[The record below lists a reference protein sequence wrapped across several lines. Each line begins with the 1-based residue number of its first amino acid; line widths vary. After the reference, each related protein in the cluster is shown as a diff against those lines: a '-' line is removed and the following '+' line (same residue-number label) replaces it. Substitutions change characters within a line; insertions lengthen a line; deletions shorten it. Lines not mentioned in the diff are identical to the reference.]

1 MDVRDPD
8 FAGWVLGS
16 MRSGLVA
23 VDTAKR
29 LAALNPGA
37 QRILGCP
44 EGAPAAALGRD
55 AREALRRQPTVAH
68 LLLEGLDGR
77 ERPSRAELALEPTG
91 DRPACTIG
99 FTLTA
104 VRDPAGGVRG
114 AAIFF
119 RDLTPYERMDEQ
131 ERLRERLAALGEMAA
146 GLAHEIRNPLA
157 SMEVLAGLL
166 RRRLEGRP
174 EEQALVGE
182 LVGELRALASTVNAS
197 LEFVRPL
204 APARTTVD
212 AVELVEESLAL
223 ARSRVAFEGAIE
235 RDYAEALPF
244 LLADAEQLRAVVT
257 NLLVNALEA
266 MRGDAGSEAP
276 DGGHRLRIELR
287 AESEERATWAVG
299 PTGEGTD
306 APLARPAR
314 ELVIAVSD
322 SGPGV
327 PAELRERIFYPFFTT
342 KQRGSGIGLA
352 HAQKVMASH
361 GGAIDLESR
370 EGEGATFRLR
380 LPLGVEAAPR
390 ALAWPGE
397 RRAS

>member
-1 MDVRDPD
+1 
-8 FAGWVLGS
+8 

-29 LAALNPGA
+29 LAALNEGA

-44 EGAPAAALGRD
+44 EGAAGAALGLD

-77 ERPSRAELALEPTG
+77 QRPSRAELTLEPVG
-91 DRPACTIG
+91 ERPARTIG
-99 FTLTA
+99 FTLNA
-104 VRDPAGGVRG
+104 VRDPAGAVRG

-131 ERLRERLAALGEMAA
+131 ERLRERLAALGQMAA

-166 RRRLEGRP
+166 RRRLEDRP
-174 EEQALVGE
+174 EERELVDE

-204 APARTTVD
+204 APARTPVD

-223 ARSRVAFEGAIE
+223 ARQRIAFEGVIE
-235 RDYAEALPF
+235 RDYARELPIV
-244 LLADAEQLRAVVT
+244 LVDAEQLRAVVI

-266 MRGDAGSEAP
+266 MRGEGRSEGP
-276 DGGHRLRIELR
+276 PGGHRLRIR
-287 AESEERATWAVG
+287 VGAESEERATWAVG

-306 APLARPAR
+306 APVARPAR

-327 PAELRERIFYPFFTT
+327 PAELRDRIFYPFFTT

-352 HAQKVMASH
+352 HAQKVVASH

-380 LPLGVEAAPR
+380 LPLGLEALPQPP
-390 ALAWPGE
+390 AWPAE

>member
-1 MDVRDPD
+1 
-8 FAGWVLGS
+8 

-29 LAALNPGA
+29 LAALNEGA
-37 QRILGCP
+37 QQILGCP
-44 EGAPAAALGRD
+44 EGDPAAALGLD
-55 AREALRRQPTVAH
+55 AREALRRQPTVAG

-77 ERPSRAELALEPTG
+77 DRPSRAELTLEAVG
-91 DRPACTIG
+91 DRPARTIG

-104 VRDPAGGVRG
+104 VRDSLGAVRG

-131 ERLRERLAALGEMAA
+131 ERLRERLAALGQMAA

-166 RRRLEGRP
+166 RRRLEDRP
-174 EEQALVGE
+174 EDRELVDE
-182 LVGELRALASTVNAS
+182 LVGELRALASTVTAS

-212 AVELVEESLAL
+212 AVELVEEALAQ
-223 ARSRVAFEGAIE
+223 ARSRIAFDGVIE
-235 RDYAEALPF
+235 RSYARELPSV
-244 LLADAEQLRAVVT
+244 LVDAEQLRAVVT
-257 NLLVNALEA
+257 NLVVNALEA
-266 MRGDAGSEAP
+266 MRGEDGREAP
-276 DGGHRLRIELR
+276 PGGHRLRIAVG

-306 APLARPAR
+306 APVARPAR

-327 PAELRERIFYPFFTT
+327 PAELRDRIFYPFFTT

-352 HAQKVMASH
+352 HAQKVVASH

-380 LPLGVEAAPR
+380 LPLGLEALPQAP
-390 ALAWPGE
+390 AWRSE

>member
-1 MDVRDPD
+1 
-8 FAGWVLGS
+8 
-16 MRSGLVA
+16 
-23 VDTAKR
+23 
-29 LAALNPGA
+29 
-37 QRILGCP
+37 
-44 EGAPAAALGRD
+44 
-55 AREALRRQPTVAH
+55 
-68 LLLEGLDGR
+68 
-77 ERPSRAELALEPTG
+77 
-91 DRPACTIG
+91 
-99 FTLTA
+99 
-104 VRDPAGGVRG
+104 
-114 AAIFF
+114 
-119 RDLTPYERMDEQ
+119 
-131 ERLRERLAALGEMAA
+131 MAA